1 MPTLLHLDSAIADP
15 ASRSRILTAE
25 CARAWRSRGPDF
37 GVLTRDLHLEPP
49 PHLRERSQHW
59 PERLREGE
67 PLDAAT
73 EESQRGLIAELLA
86 ADAVVIGAPMY
97 NYAMPSTLKAWID
110 LVHVPGITAAFDT
123 PTQPLAGRSAL
134 IVTTQGG
141 GPDPVIDEFVSAPL
155 RQLFGAGFGMDV
167 TIVAA
172 RRTLAERIPSL
183 GIAEAERE
191 FEAALSGAV
200 EWGATVLVDPAAS
213 H

>member
-15 ASRSRILTAE
+15 ASRGRVLTAE
-25 CARAWRSRGPDF
+25 ATRGWQSRGAHF
-37 GVLTRDLHLEPP
+37 TVVTRDLHVDPP

-67 PLDAAT
+67 LLDEGTADL
-73 EESQRGLIAELLA
+73 QDRLISELIA
-86 ADAVVIGAPMY
+86 ADAVVVGAPMY

-123 PTQPLAGRSAL
+123 PTQPLAGRQAL

-141 GPDPVIDEFVSAPL
+141 APDPVIDEFVSAPL

-167 TIVAA
+167 TTVGA

-183 GIAEAERE
+183 GIAEAGRE
-191 FEAALSGAV
+191 FEAALSAV
-200 EWGATVLVDPAAS
+200 YEWGATVPVEGG
-213 H
+213 

>member
-25 CARAWRSRGPDF
+25 CARGWQSRGADF
-37 GVLTRDLHLEPP
+37 DVVTRDLHLDPP

-67 PLDAAT
+67 PLDEAT
-73 EESQRGLIAELLA
+73 DALQRELIAELLA
-86 ADAVVIGAPMY
+86 ADAVVLGAPMY
-97 NYAMPSTLKAWID
+97 NYAVPSTLKAWID

-141 GPDPVIDEFVSAPL
+141 GPDPVIDAFVSAPL
-155 RQLFGAGFGMDV
+155 RQLFGGGFGMEV
-167 TIVAA
+167 TVVAA
-172 RRTLAERIPSL
+172 RRTLVDRIPSL
-183 GIAEAERE
+183 GVAEAEGE
-191 FEAALSGAV
+191 FEAALSGAF
-200 EWGATVLVDPAAS
+200 EWGATVPVGGV
-213 H
+213 